1 MFLLI
6 LVYPIRFLGNFD
18 VAKTID
24 TGTPGPVGV
33 AVLVNLILLEVFVVP
48 HSVMARPGFK
58 WRWTQFVPKP
68 LDVYPN
74 VPRRLLGGAQRRVG

>member
-48 HSVMARPGFK
+48 HSVMDALVSSGGGPSS
-58 WRWTQFVPKP
+58 
-68 LDVYPN
+68 YPN
-74 VPRRLLGGAQRRVG
+74 HWMSTRTYREGYWAVLSGV